1 MAPTSTDVRR
11 GNVLSIEGDE
21 AKHDMGTMLSWKPLM
36 DVLASLSRQVGSQQR
51 EIEKLTKELDKERKL
66 LQATKINLQSQ
77 IDEKA
82 SEKSV
87 SALAI
92 ELNREKVETARR
104 FDALSNDVAS
114 KMKRVDQRAEAQAA
128 KMVEIRMALD
138 NKAEAVLVQKLIIR
152 VDACATSLE
161 LSNLK
166 IDVLQK
172 IDAMYEEHTKRHDKA
187 EQTILT
193 HGEQLEQH
201 EQRMKSFAVHEEVA
215 YVDRKLQESAET
227 STKTIAE
234 VAAGAVS
241 REVEMQRKLEARQA
255 EAEEVTA
262 KHWSH
267 LLFVEEICR
276 TKADNEM
283 MLHKLDEQTSALNV
297 VDEKHTSKVNELIL
311 DTKKHNDAT
320 DKYLQHLDQ
329 RLQTEEETMLTKSTL
344 TEAQELRD
352 KIGMCA
358 LRAETRELLDVLRQE
373 VAARVRMMK
382 ERLDRTDHE
391 LMRQLEESY
400 TTDRSERLTS
410 VVQQLD
416 AKAEKESLERMS
428 ESTQQ
433 MYAELQALHV
443 RTQTLGQ
450 GMKVVLGWFEG
461 MSDKVNGLQGAQR
474 HIQHQ
479 IAVTKEETVTALN
492 EATKATISRVKN
504 LVNDKATAA
513 QQQADKSF
521 RPLSRPRSSAAPS
534 GPVSVKPGQ
543 TSPTIGDHNSPRVN
557 PSPPADIAALG
568 DSVGELSG
576 SHLAGAAGVALGS
589 PRSVGSPRGFSSPRV
604 TPRGPTS
611 ADWSGATPAQAQVL
625 ERQGSARQPQGLE
638 RQAVPPERQLQAL
651 ERQGSAS
658 MVQQGPTLS
667 AAMCTERKEI
677 AATEQ
682 PGALPQPGTLP
693 QPATA
698 WMGKKGLV
706 SIEPP
711 GRSSSERSGMI
722 SEDRVAS
729 DWADSLDGL
738 PASDGRFGLFG
749 ELDNRPSTAP
759 FKTEAE
765 RRRYHLDQKRAEI
778 VEARLSPGGPHELSP
793 SPRARPPNRAF
804 APNPDVINKP
814 LVQPLVGIPP
824 PHPPTKGVHR

>member
-1 MAPTSTDVRR
+1 
-11 GNVLSIEGDE
+11 
-21 AKHDMGTMLSWKPLM
+21 
-36 DVLASLSRQVGSQQR
+36 
-51 EIEKLTKELDKERKL
+51 
-66 LQATKINLQSQ
+66 
-77 IDEKA
+77 
-82 SEKSV
+82 
-87 SALAI
+87 
-92 ELNREKVETARR
+92 
-104 FDALSNDVAS
+104 
-114 KMKRVDQRAEAQAA
+114 
-128 KMVEIRMALD
+128 
-138 NKAEAVLVQKLIIR
+138 
-152 VDACATSLE
+152 
-161 LSNLK
+161 
-166 IDVLQK
+166 
-172 IDAMYEEHTKRHDKA
+172 
-187 EQTILT
+187 
-193 HGEQLEQH
+193 
-201 EQRMKSFAVHEEVA
+201 
-215 YVDRKLQESAET
+215 
-227 STKTIAE
+227 
-234 VAAGAVS
+234 
-241 REVEMQRKLEARQA
+241 MQRKLEARQA

-576 SHLAGAAGVALGS
+576 SHLAGAAGVALGAIGGLAAWVQFTS
-589 PRSVGSPRGFSSPRV
+589 RDPEGTYVGGLVRGDASS
-604 TPRGPTS
+604 S
-611 ADWSGATPAQAQVL
+611 ASAGAAGIRAPAARTGATSCTTRAAAASAGATGVSFDGATRTYA
-625 ERQGSARQPQGLE
+625 ERSYVYRTQRNSCYGAARSTAAA
-638 RQAVPPERQLQAL
+638 RNTA
-651 ERQGSAS
+651 SAS
-658 MVQQGPTLS
+658 YSVDGE
-667 AAMCTERKEI
+667 ERVGLHRTARKI
-677 AATEQ
+677 FV
-682 PGALPQPGTLP
+682 GALGHDLR
-693 QPATA
+693 
-698 WMGKKGLV
+698 G
-706 SIEPP
+706 
-711 GRSSSERSGMI
+711 SG
-722 SEDRVAS
+722 
-729 DWADSLDGL
+729 W
-738 PASDGRFGLFG
+738 
-749 ELDNRPSTAP
+749 
-759 FKTEAE
+759 K
-765 RRRYHLDQKRAEI
+765 
-778 VEARLSPGGPHELSP
+778 
-793 SPRARPPNRAF
+793 
-804 APNPDVINKP
+804 
-814 LVQPLVGIPP
+814 
-824 PHPPTKGVHR
+824 